1 MSSTA
6 FDSRT
11 LGMTGLC
18 RLSYNGPG
26 SNLCITL
33 EESNVTTT
41 CELTTYEPETIMG
54 NGPTT
59 DSDDFEIP
67 FDRNTLTQK
76 VIMRASLLHDAIAEL
91 ATTSP
96 DRLTIVSSPK
106 APYFSLS
113 AIGPLGSATVDFNK
127 DATSAYPSKDGAPGP
142 QLLETFQ
149 VAGRRVVNTY
159 KFSVIRATAKAMAVA
174 EKVSIRTD
182 AQGVLSLQFM
192 VQLEGGHVTFVDF
205 RFVPYVDEDGDAETE
220 EETDAEGAEEEGGEH
235 EDGGGGG
242 MFD

>member
-1 MSSTA
+1 MYK
-6 FDSRT
+6 R
-11 LGMTGLC
+11 
-18 RLSYNGPG
+18 
-26 SNLCITL
+26 
-33 EESNVTTT
+33 
-41 CELTTYEPETIMG
+41 
-54 NGPTT
+54 
-59 DSDDFEIP
+59 
-67 FDRNTLTQK
+67 Q
-76 VIMRASLLHDAIAEL
+76 LLHDAIAEL

-113 AIGPLGSATVDFNK
+113 AIDPLGSATVDFNK
-127 DATSAYPSKDGAPGP
+127 DATAATTNKDGAPGP

-205 RFVPYVDEDGDAETE
+205 RFVPYVDEDGDAEAE
-220 EETDAEGAEEEGGEH
+220 EETDEGEAEGEEEE
-235 EDGGGGG
+235 EDGSGG
-242 MFD
+242 MLD

>member
-26 SNLCITL
+26 SHLCITL

-59 DSDDFEIP
+59 HSDDFEIP

-127 DATSAYPSKDGAPGP
+127 DATSAYPSEDGAPGP

-149 VAGRRVVNTY
+149 VAGRRVFNTY

-205 RFVPYVDEDGDAETE
+205 RFVPYVDEDGDADGDEETE
-220 EETDAEGAEEEGGEH
+220 EEEEVGN
-235 EDGGGGG
+235 GG
-242 MFD
+242 MLD

>member
-6 FDSRT
+6 FDTRT

-26 SNLCITL
+26 SDLCITL

-41 CELTTYEPETIMG
+41 CNLTTYEPETIMG
-54 NGPTT
+54 NGPAT
-59 DSDDFEIP
+59 DTDDLEIP

-76 VIMRASLLHDAIAEL
+76 VIMRASLLYDAIAEL

-96 DRLTIVSSPK
+96 DHLTIVSSPK

-127 DATSAYPSKDGAPGP
+127 DSTTTSSGKDGAPGL

-159 KFSVIRATAKAMAVA
+159 KFSVVRATAKAMAVA

-205 RFVPYVDEDGDAETE
+205 RFVPNVEDDDDDAETE
-220 EETDAEGAEEEGGEH
+220 EDREDDEAEGI
-235 EDGGGGG
+235 EDGADGTL
-242 MFD
+242 D